1 MTNQV
6 MNTCDST
13 VGGASGD
20 DAESIQVFPKPLCHL
35 PSIVVETMDGGEV
48 ESGELRWPP
57 GDVSSDITEEY
68 TQVTAPVK
76 VEEPQEQVMGGV

>member
-1 MTNQV
+1 MTN
-6 MNTCDST
+6 SSLI
-13 VGGASGD
+13 GPPR
-20 DAESIQVFPKPLCHL
+20 QVFPKASCHL

-68 TQVTAPVK
+68 TQVTGK
-76 VEEPQEQVMGGV
+76 VIAHVTGLSCLSSPL